1 MSQSM
6 NKHVEPVGQPV
17 EQPVTQSLRV
27 MIIFNPTAG
36 QSGGHT
42 IEQEITTA
50 AEIWRAHNWYVDLA
64 PTAHSGDGTHLA
76 RSAVER
82 RYDIV
87 VAAGGDG
94 TINEVVNGIVG
105 SDTALATLPMG
116 TVNVWARE
124 LGLPFQTKAA
134 AEALLSW
141 KPRPI
146 DVGKA
151 GEHHFLLMAGV
162 GFDAAITADVRPED
176 KRRFGALA
184 YVFRGVERLLR
195 IRGTRSRLVIDGRQ
209 VKGRV
214 ILVVIGNS
222 QLYGGLVR
230 ITNRA
235 TIDDG
240 LLDICVIKGD
250 SVWSAIYHTF
260 TILQGRYSIDPEIEY
275 YRARTVTMTSRPS
288 LPVQVDGDTIARTP
302 ITFQVLPGALQA
314 LLPSHLPDGLV
325 RTQAAPSPRT
335 RTMERFMAWL
345 GHQDDQSK

>member
-6 NKHVEPVGQPV
+6 NKHVENVERPM
-17 EQPVTQSLRV
+17 EQPIAQSLRV

-36 QSGGHT
+36 QSGGHM

-162 GFDAAITADVRPED
+162 GFDAAITADVRQ
-176 KRRFGALA
+176 RTNVVLG
-184 YVFRGVERLLR
+184 
-195 IRGTRSRLVIDGRQ
+195 RSPM
-209 VKGRV
+209 
-214 ILVVIGNS
+214 S
-222 QLYGGLVR
+222 SAGLSGYCASAA
-230 ITNRA
+230 RA
-235 TIDDG
+235 HG
-240 LLDICVIKGD
+240 
-250 SVWSAIYHTF
+250 W
-260 TILQGRYSIDPEIEY
+260 
-275 YRARTVTMTSRPS
+275 
-288 LPVQVDGDTIARTP
+288 
-302 ITFQVLPGALQA
+302 
-314 LLPSHLPDGLV
+314 
-325 RTQAAPSPRT
+325 
-335 RTMERFMAWL
+335 
-345 GHQDDQSK
+345 